1 MKLSDLSIRRP
12 IFASMVSLALILF
25 GVIGYTRL
33 AVREFPDVDPPIIS
47 VRTELPGANPQVVES
62 AVTDILEEE
71 LSTVEGLRTLTSGS
85 AEGFSNITLEFNL
98 DRAVEAAAQDV
109 RDKVAR
115 VRGRL
120 PEDVR
125 EPVVAKQEADAQ
137 PFFWLALSGENYGLL
152 QLSDVGDRLVKSRL
166 QTLPGVGQARIF
178 GERRFSMRV
187 WLSASELSARGLTVQ
202 DVQQAIRSRNVEVP
216 AGRIESER
224 REFTVRSL
232 GELKTADEFANLVVS
247 NSDGILVK
255 LKDLGR
261 VELGP
266 EDERSALR
274 FKGTPAVAIGVVRQ
288 SKSNIIQVADAIRHE
303 LPRIQESLPAGVR
316 LSVAFDQS
324 IFVSRSIREAEETL
338 VLAAFLVVVIIFVFL
353 RNLRATLI
361 PGLAIP
367 TSIVATFAIMY
378 FLGFSINNFTLLAL
392 TLAIGIVVDD
402 AIIVLENAY
411 RHQEELG
418 ESPEEA
424 ATNGTRE
431 IAFAVIATTIS
442 LVAVFTPLAFLKG
455 STGRLFNEFGIAV
468 AGAVVVS
475 GFVALTLTP
484 MLCAKIL
491 RVPQRHGALY
501 RMLERGFNA
510 LASGYART
518 LRAAIRHR
526 WAVVGGVVLLTAGA
540 GVVFRSLKREF
551 VPPEDK
557 GWFFSII
564 IAPEGSSL
572 AYTDGYQRQ
581 AEAVLSQTKDVASYF
596 SVVNIGG
603 GVSRGMIF
611 TNLVDFAQR
620 TRPIEEIIGQVQ
632 GGYFGIPGVLA
643 FANNPP
649 AFGFGSPVQFV
660 IQNPDF
666 DLLVRGND
674 TLLARARQVKGLL
687 NVDSDL
693 RVNKPEL
700 TVRFDRDRA
709 EDLGVSVGDV
719 ATTLQ
724 VLLGGNRTSTFTRNN
739 KQYDV
744 IVQLDPRARAT
755 PSDMTGLY
763 VRGRDGQLVKLE
775 ALASVAGR
783 HRSARAEPLQPGA
796 RLDHHRQPGAGLHP
810 GRGPGLARSGSR
822 TRCCRRAAAPRWP
835 ASRASWTRAARRS
848 TSPSC
853 SRLLVVFM
861 VLASQFESLI
871 HPFTVLL
878 AVPLA
883 VTGAL
888 FTLKL
893 ANATHQ
899 SVQPDRDD
907 PADRPGDQELH
918 PAGGIH
924 QPAQGARDGHRGR
937 GARGRP
943 DPAPADPHDLGL
955 DGHGRHADRARPR
968 RRLHQPAAAG
978 LRHRGR
984 GAVLDGAHPLRGAG
998 GLPDLR
1004 RPPRAGPRPGPDR
1017 PPAPGRRRR
1026 PSDRRPP
1033 ARRPGRRGDARGLR
1047 AAAHARQAIA
1057 RASPARSELRPGA
1070 RPGGQRGV
1078 GPPGRAGGVR
1088 AALDR
1093 RSDSTTPGTR
1103 PSSSTSA
1110 TGRNPT
1116 SSRRRHACRRGTSCS
1131 AAAQV
1136 RRARPHPGRARERR
1150 GRRAASSASA
1160 PRWRP
1165 RPTTTTCWQNQEL
1178 AGVAADRARRAEEG
1192 LGVARARVVAG
1203 RGGADRFAAAAAG
1216 ADPGTQS
1223 TCSGATP
1230 RCASPA
1236 CSWDGG
1242 SARTGRWTRPRWTP
1256 PTCPTCR
1263 WRCDEAVRLAVGQG
1277 PQYRAA
1283 RANERAAAAF
1293 LQGER
1298 GQYLPQISL
1307 VGTHLRFDDS
1317 FFPSARNVNS
1327 LTLTV
1332 SLPIW
1337 DNGRREIAVSQARV
1351 NRDVARAIRE
1361 DLERAARRD
1370 VTQAYEAYVTAQATT
1385 ALSRT
1390 GVVVARENYR
1400 VQEKRYRAGAT
1411 TILDLLDA
1419 QIRLTQSEA
1428 DLVQARY
1435 AARLALA
1442 GLEAILGHR
1451 LFTNRDVP

>member
-12 IFASMVSLALILF
+12 VLASMVSLALVLF
-25 GVIGYTRL
+25 GAIGYTRL
-33 AVREFPDVDPPIIS
+33 AVREFPDVDPPIVS
-47 VRTELPGANPQVVES
+47 VSTELPGANPQVVES

-71 LSTVEGLRTLTSGS
+71 LSTVEGLRTLTSSS

-98 DRAVEAAAQDV
+98 ERGVEAAAQDV

-137 PFFWLALSGENYGLL
+137 PFFWLALSGENYDLL

-187 WLSASELSARGLTVQ
+187 WLSAAELSARGLTVQ

-216 AGRIESER
+216 AGRIESDR

-232 GELKTADEFANLVVS
+232 GELKTPTEFSELVVS
-247 NSDGILVK
+247 NDSGVLVK

-261 VELGP
+261 VELGA

-288 SKSNIIQVADAIRHE
+288 SKANIIQVADAITRE
-303 LPRIQESLPAGVR
+303 LPRIQESLPPGVK
-316 LSVAFDQS
+316 LSVAFDES
-324 IFVSRSIREAEETL
+324 IFVSRSILEAEETL
-338 VLAAFLVVVIIFVFL
+338 LIAAGLVVIIIFLFL
-353 RNLRATLI
+353 RNLRATII

-418 ESPEEA
+418 ESPGEA

-431 IAFAVIATTIS
+431 IGFAVIATTIS

-468 AGAVVVS
+468 AGSVVIS

-484 MLCAKIL
+484 MLCARIL
-491 RVPQRHGALY
+491 RVPPRHGALY
-501 RMLERGFNA
+501 RVLENGFDA
-510 LASGYART
+510 LATGYART
-518 LRAAIRHR
+518 LRAAVRYR
-526 WAVVGGVVLLTAGA
+526 YAVVALVLLLTLGA
-540 GVVFRSLKREF
+540 VVVFRTLKREF

-581 AEAVLSQTKDVASYF
+581 AEAVLSKTKDVDSYF
-596 SVVNIGG
+596 SVVNIGD

-611 TNLVDFAQR
+611 TNLVDFKQR
-620 TRPIEEIIGQVQ
+620 TRSIQEIIGEVQ
-632 GGYFGIPGVLA
+632 GGYFAIPGVFA

-666 DLLVRGND
+666 DLLVKGND

-700 TVRFDRDRA
+700 TVNFDRDRA
-709 EDLGVSVGDV
+709 EDLGVPVGDV

-763 VRGRDGQLVKLE
+763 VRGRGGELIKLE
-775 ALASVAGR
+775 ALANVKEGVGPRELNHFNRVRSSTLTASLAPGFTLGEALDSLTRIAGEVLPKG
-783 HRSARAEPLQPGA
+783 SSTAL
-796 RLDHHRQPGAGLHP
+796 AGESRELEE
-810 GRGPGLARSGSR
+810 SGSSLYF
-822 TRCCRRAAAPRWP
+822 AFLLA
-835 ASRASWTRAARRS
+835 
-848 TSPSC
+848 
-853 SRLLVVFM
+853 LLVVFM

-893 ANATHQ
+893 AGATLNLYSQ
-899 SVQPDRDD
+899 I
-907 PADRPGDQELH
+907 GMILL
-918 PAGGIH
+918 I
-924 QPAQGARDGHRGR
+924 
-937 GARGRP
+937 
-943 DPAPADPHDLGL
+943 GL
-955 DGHGRHADRARPR
+955 VTKNSI
-968 RRLHQPAAAG
+968 LLVEYINQ
-978 LRHRGR
+978 LKE
-984 GAVLDGAHPLRGAG
+984 
-998 GLPDLR
+998 
-1004 RPPRAGPRPGPDR
+1004 
-1017 PPAPGRRRR
+1017 
-1026 PSDRRPP
+1026 
-1033 ARRPGRRGDARGLR
+1033 RGLSTVE
-1047 AAAHARQAIA
+1047 AALEAGRI
-1057 RASPARSELRPGA
+1057 RLRPI
-1070 RPGGQRGV
+1070 
-1078 GPPGRAGGVR
+1078 
-1088 AALDR
+1088 LM
-1093 RSDSTTPGTR
+1093 
-1103 PSSSTSA
+1103 TSVA
-1110 TGRNPT
+1110 T
-1116 SSRRRHACRRGTSCS
+1116 
-1131 AAAQV
+1131 V
-1136 RRARPHPGRARERR
+1136 M
-1150 GRRAASSASA
+1150 
-1160 PRWRP
+1160 
-1165 RPTTTTCWQNQEL
+1165 
-1178 AGVAADRARRAEEG
+1178 
-1192 LGVARARVVAG
+1192 
-1203 RGGADRFAAAAAG
+1203 
-1216 ADPGTQS
+1216 
-1223 TCSGATP
+1223 GATP
-1230 RCASPA
+1230 IAFGLGAGSISRRPLGYAIV
-1236 CSWDGG
+1236 GG
-1242 SARTGRWTRPRWTP
+1242 VLFST
-1256 PTCPTCR
+1256 
-1263 WRCDEAVRLAVGQG
+1263 L
-1277 PQYRAA
+1277 
-1283 RANERAAAAF
+1283 
-1293 LQGER
+1293 
-1298 GQYLPQISL
+1298 
-1307 VGTHLRFDDS
+1307 
-1317 FFPSARNVNS
+1317 
-1327 LTLTV
+1327 LTLYVVPAVYVIFDGLRSRV
-1332 SLPIW
+1332 S
-1337 DNGRREIAVSQARV
+1337 GRVGASHGSLAT
-1351 NRDVARAIRE
+1351 A
-1361 DLERAARRD
+1361 
-1370 VTQAYEAYVTAQATT
+1370 EA
-1385 ALSRT
+1385 
-1390 GVVVARENYR
+1390 E
-1400 VQEKRYRAGAT
+1400 
-1411 TILDLLDA
+1411 
-1419 QIRLTQSEA
+1419 
-1428 DLVQARY
+1428 
-1435 AARLALA
+1435 
-1442 GLEAILGHR
+1442 
-1451 LFTNRDVP
+1451 